1 MSDTT
6 TSDPTRPTDPV
17 RGFLLLGLM
26 LGAAVGAAIG
36 LLYAPRPGS
45 ESRRGVAHW
54 AEDMGGRLTPGGQTA
69 PDAGPSADGGGMGQ
83 GEARL

>member
-6 TSDPTRPTDPV
+6 TSGPTRPTDPV
-17 RGFLLLGLM
+17 RGFLMLGLM

-54 AEDMGGRLTPGGQTA
+54 AEDMGGRLTPGGQPA
-69 PDAGPSADGGGMGQ
+69 HDAGTNADGGSAGP
-83 GEARL
+83 GEAPL